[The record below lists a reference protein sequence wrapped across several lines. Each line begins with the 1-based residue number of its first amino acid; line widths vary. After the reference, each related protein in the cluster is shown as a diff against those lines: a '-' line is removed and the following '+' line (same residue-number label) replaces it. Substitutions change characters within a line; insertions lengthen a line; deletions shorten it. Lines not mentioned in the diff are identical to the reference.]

1 MNKQQLLLQERFS
14 EKIKFSEEYLNK
26 YGRDWY
32 QGLTPSPIA
41 IFFPEN
47 EEDVTDIIDFASKN
61 KLKIV
66 ISGGRTGLNGGAT
79 ATDGEIVLSTEKLN
93 KIQWNEENN
102 EVICQPGVITDNA
115 KKLVEEKGRFLP
127 IEFSSTS
134 SSSIGGNVATNA
146 AGAKFIKYG
155 STKDH
160 VTGINI
166 ILPSGKKIQLSKR
179 SLKDATG
186 PNLMEIFYGSE
197 GVLGLITLVTLKTYP
212 MMDFKETVL
221 IKANNLNT
229 VQSKLISKKNEL
241 ISSLEFWDKN
251 CHALTKEEIDSDYVI
266 LLELVSQEKKEIE
279 NFLENISEKFG
290 DSVSLLNSKQATEMW
305 SAREN
310 IPVLLSDMNAY
321 KLDICVPIKSLQK
334 YLEDINALNL
344 GVKIYSFGHLG
355 DGNVHINLVGDEK
368 INESK
373 NKIYEV
379 TKIHSG
385 SPSAEHGIGQ
395 RKKYIWTTFSNYS
408 DKHELLKTLKKSIDP
423 ENIMGPKVFFD

>member
-1 MNKQQLLLQERFS
+1 MNKQQQLLQERFS
-14 EKIKFSEEYLNK
+14 EKIKFSEDYLNK

-47 EEDVTDIIDFASKN
+47 EEDVINIIDFASKN

-79 ATDGEIVLSTEKLN
+79 AADGEIVLSTEKLN
-93 KIQWNEENN
+93 KIEWNEENN
-102 EVICQPGVITDNA
+102 EVVCQPGVITDNA
-115 KKLVEEKGRFLP
+115 KKFVEEKGRLLP

-160 VTGINI
+160 VVSIDV

-186 PNLMEIFYGSE
+186 PNLMEVFYGSE
-197 GVLGLITLVTLKTYP
+197 GVLGLITLITLKTYP
-212 MMDFKETVL
+212 IMSFKETVL
-221 IKANNLNT
+221 IKSNNLNI
-229 VQSKLISKKNEL
+229 VQSKLISEENKL
-241 ISSLEFWDKN
+241 ISSLEFWDQN
-251 CHALTKEEIDSDYVI
+251 CHALTEGVVDSDYVI
-266 LLELVSQEKKEIE
+266 LLELVSQNKKEIE
-279 NFLENISEKFG
+279 YFLENISESFG
-290 DSVSLLNSKQATEMW
+290 DSVSLLNSKQASKMW

-334 YLEDINALNL
+334 YLEDINALGL
-344 GVKIYSFGHLG
+344 EVKIFAFGHLG
-355 DGNVHINLVGDEK
+355 DGNVHLNLVGDEK
-368 INESK
+368 INQSK
-373 NKIYEV
+373 NKIYEI
-379 TKIHSG
+379 TKMHSG

-395 RKKYIWTTFSNYS
+395 RKKYIWKTFSDYS
-408 DKHELLKTLKKSIDP
+408 DKQELLKTFKKSMDP

>member
-1 MNKQQLLLQERFS
+1 MNKQQQLLQERFS

-47 EEDVTDIIDFASKN
+47 EEDVINIIDFASKN

-79 ATDGEIVLSTEKLN
+79 AADGEIVLSTEKLN
-93 KIQWNEENN
+93 KIEWNEENN
-102 EVICQPGVITDNA
+102 EVVCQPGVITDNA
-115 KKLVEEKGRFLP
+115 KKFVEEKGRLLP

-160 VTGINI
+160 VVSIDV

-186 PNLMEIFYGSE
+186 PNLMEVFYGSE
-197 GVLGLITLVTLKTYP
+197 GVLGLITLITLKTYP
-212 MMDFKETVL
+212 IMSFKETVL
-221 IKANNLNT
+221 IKSNNLNI
-229 VQSKLISKKNEL
+229 VQSELISEENKL
-241 ISSLEFWDKN
+241 ISSLEFWDQN
-251 CHALTKEEIDSDYVI
+251 CHALTEGVVDSDYVI
-266 LLELVSQEKKEIE
+266 LLELVSQNKKEIE
-279 NFLENISEKFG
+279 YFLENISESFG
-290 DSVSLLNSKQATEMW
+290 DSVSLLNSKQASRMW

-334 YLEDINALNL
+334 YLEDINALGL
-344 GVKIYSFGHLG
+344 EVKIFAFGHLG
-355 DGNVHINLVGDEK
+355 DGNVHLNLVGDEK
-368 INESK
+368 INQSK
-373 NKIYEV
+373 NKIYEI
-379 TKIHSG
+379 TKMHSG

-395 RKKYIWTTFSNYS
+395 RKKYIWKTFSDYS
-408 DKHELLKTLKKSIDP
+408 DKQELLKTLKKSMDP

>member
-1 MNKQQLLLQERFS
+1 
-14 EKIKFSEEYLNK
+14 
-26 YGRDWY
+26 
-32 QGLTPSPIA
+32 
-41 IFFPEN
+41 
-47 EEDVTDIIDFASKN
+47 
-61 KLKIV
+61 
-66 ISGGRTGLNGGAT
+66 
-79 ATDGEIVLSTEKLN
+79 
-93 KIQWNEENN
+93 
-102 EVICQPGVITDNA
+102 
-115 KKLVEEKGRFLP
+115 
-127 IEFSSTS
+127 
-134 SSSIGGNVATNA
+134 
-146 AGAKFIKYG
+146 
-155 STKDH
+155 
-160 VTGINI
+160 
-166 ILPSGKKIQLSKR
+166 
-179 SLKDATG
+179 
-186 PNLMEIFYGSE
+186 MEIFYGSE

-212 MMDFKETVL
+212 IMDFKETFL

-229 VQSKLISKKNEL
+229 VQSKLINKNEL

-251 CHALTKEEIDSDYVI
+251 CHALTKEQIDSDYVI
-266 LLELVSQEKKEIE
+266 LLELASQEKKEIE

-290 DSVSLLNSKQATEMW
+290 DSVSLLNSKQATKMW

-344 GVKIYSFGHLG
+344 EVKIYSFGHLG

-379 TKIHSG
+379 TKMHSG

-395 RKKYIWTTFSNYS
+395 RKKYIWTTFSDYS

>member
-1 MNKQQLLLQERFS
+1 M
-14 EKIKFSEEYLNK
+14 
-26 YGRDWY
+26 
-32 QGLTPSPIA
+32 TPSPIA

-47 EEDVTDIIDFASKN
+47 EDDVTDIIDFASKN

-79 ATDGEIVLSTEKLN
+79 ATNGEIVLSTEKLN
-93 KIQWNEENN
+93 KIEWNEQNN
-102 EVICQPGVITDNA
+102 EVICQPGVITDDA
-115 KKLVEEKGRFLP
+115 KKFVEEKGRFLP

-160 VTGINI
+160 VTGINV
-166 ILPSGKKIQLSKR
+166 ILPSGKKIQLTKR

-197 GVLGLITLVTLKTYP
+197 GVLGLITLIALKTYP
-212 MMDFKETVL
+212 IMDFKETVL

-229 VQSKLISKKNEL
+229 VQSKLINEKNEL

-373 NKIYEV
+373 NKIMKLQKYTLDLPAQNMALVREKN
-379 TKIHSG
+379 TF
-385 SPSAEHGIGQ
+385 GQ
-395 RKKYIWTTFSNYS
+395 LFLIILTNMNC
-408 DKHELLKTLKKSIDP
+408 LKPLK
-423 ENIMGPKVFFD
+423 NQ

>member
-1 MNKQQLLLQERFS
+1 MNKQQQLLQERFS

-47 EEDVTDIIDFASKN
+47 EEDVINIIDFASKN

-79 ATDGEIVLSTEKLN
+79 AADGEIVLSTEKLN
-93 KIQWNEENN
+93 KIEWNEENN
-102 EVICQPGVITDNA
+102 EVVCQPGVITDNA
-115 KKLVEEKGRFLP
+115 KKFVEEKGRLLP

-160 VTGINI
+160 VVSIDV

-186 PNLMEIFYGSE
+186 PNLMEVFYGSE
-197 GVLGLITLVTLKTYP
+197 GVLGLITLITLKTYP
-212 MMDFKETVL
+212 IMSFKETVL
-221 IKANNLNT
+221 IKSNNLNI
-229 VQSKLISKKNEL
+229 VQSELISEENKL
-241 ISSLEFWDKN
+241 ISSLEFWDQN
-251 CHALTKEEIDSDYVI
+251 CHALTEGVVDSDYVI
-266 LLELVSQEKKEIE
+266 LLELVSQNKKEIE
-279 NFLENISEKFG
+279 YFLENISESFG
-290 DSVSLLNSKQATEMW
+290 DSVSLLNSKQASKMW

-334 YLEDINALNL
+334 YLEDINALGL
-344 GVKIYSFGHLG
+344 EVKIFAFGHLG
-355 DGNVHINLVGDEK
+355 DGNVHLNLVGDEK
-368 INESK
+368 INQSK
-373 NKIYEV
+373 NKIYEI
-379 TKIHSG
+379 TKMHSG

-395 RKKYIWTTFSNYS
+395 RKKYIWKTFSDYS
-408 DKHELLKTLKKSIDP
+408 DKQELLKTLKKSMDP

>member
-1 MNKQQLLLQERFS
+1 MNKQQILLQERFS

-47 EEDVTDIIDFASKN
+47 EEDVINIIDFASKN

-79 ATDGEIVLSTEKLN
+79 AADGEIVLSTEKLN
-93 KIQWNEENN
+93 KIEWNEENN
-102 EVICQPGVITDNA
+102 EVVCQPGVITDNA
-115 KKLVEEKGRFLP
+115 KKFVEEKGRLLP

-160 VTGINI
+160 VVSIDV
-166 ILPSGKKIQLSKR
+166 ILPSGEKIQLSKR

-186 PNLMEIFYGSE
+186 PNLMEVFYGSE
-197 GVLGLITLVTLKTYP
+197 GVLGLITLITLKTYP
-212 MMDFKETVL
+212 IMEFKETVL
-221 IKANNLNT
+221 IKANNLNI
-229 VQSKLISKKNEL
+229 VQSKLISEENKL
-241 ISSLEFWDKN
+241 ISSLEFWDQN
-251 CHALTKEEIDSDYVI
+251 CHALTEGVVDSDYVI
-266 LLELVSQEKKEIE
+266 LLELVSQNKKEIDY
-279 NFLENISEKFG
+279 FLENISESFG
-290 DSVSLLNSKQATEMW
+290 DSVSLLNSKQASKMW

-334 YLEDINALNL
+334 YLEDINALGL
-344 GVKIYSFGHLG
+344 EVKIFAFGHLG
-355 DGNVHINLVGDEK
+355 DGNVHLNLVGDEK
-368 INESK
+368 INQSK
-373 NKIYEV
+373 NKIYEI
-379 TKIHSG
+379 TKMHSG

-395 RKKYIWTTFSNYS
+395 RKKYIWKTFSDYS
-408 DKHELLKTLKKSIDP
+408 DKQELLKTLKKSMDP

>member
-1 MNKQQLLLQERFS
+1 MNKQQQLLQERFS

-47 EEDVTDIIDFASKN
+47 EEDVINIIDFASKN

-79 ATDGEIVLSTEKLN
+79 AADGEIVLSTEKLN
-93 KIQWNEENN
+93 KIEWNEENN
-102 EVICQPGVITDNA
+102 EVVCQPGGITDNA
-115 KKLVEEKGRFLP
+115 KKFVEEKGRLLP

-160 VTGINI
+160 VVSIDV

-186 PNLMEIFYGSE
+186 PNLMEVFYGSE
-197 GVLGLITLVTLKTYP
+197 GVLGLITLITLKTYP
-212 MMDFKETVL
+212 IMSFKETVL
-221 IKANNLNT
+221 IKSNNLNI
-229 VQSKLISKKNEL
+229 VQSELISEENKL
-241 ISSLEFWDKN
+241 ISSLEFWDQN
-251 CHALTKEEIDSDYVI
+251 CHALTEGVVDSDYVI
-266 LLELVSQEKKEIE
+266 LLELVSQNKKEIE
-279 NFLENISEKFG
+279 YFLENISESFG
-290 DSVSLLNSKQATEMW
+290 DSVSLLNSKQASKMW

-334 YLEDINALNL
+334 YLEDINALGL
-344 GVKIYSFGHLG
+344 EVKIFAFGHLG
-355 DGNVHINLVGDEK
+355 DGNVHLNLVGDEK
-368 INESK
+368 INQSK
-373 NKIYEV
+373 NKIYEI
-379 TKIHSG
+379 TKMHSG

-395 RKKYIWTTFSNYS
+395 RKKYIWKTFSDYS
-408 DKHELLKTLKKSIDP
+408 DKQELLKTLKKSMDP

>member
-1 MNKQQLLLQERFS
+1 
-14 EKIKFSEEYLNK
+14 
-26 YGRDWY
+26 
-32 QGLTPSPIA
+32 
-41 IFFPEN
+41 
-47 EEDVTDIIDFASKN
+47 
-61 KLKIV
+61 
-66 ISGGRTGLNGGAT
+66 
-79 ATDGEIVLSTEKLN
+79 
-93 KIQWNEENN
+93 
-102 EVICQPGVITDNA
+102 
-115 KKLVEEKGRFLP
+115 
-127 IEFSSTS
+127 
-134 SSSIGGNVATNA
+134 
-146 AGAKFIKYG
+146 
-155 STKDH
+155 
-160 VTGINI
+160 
-166 ILPSGKKIQLSKR
+166 
-179 SLKDATG
+179 
-186 PNLMEIFYGSE
+186 ME
-197 GVLGLITLVTLKTYP
+197 
-212 MMDFKETVL
+212 FKETVL

-229 VQSKLISKKNEL
+229 VQSKLINEKNEL

-251 CHALTKEEIDSDYVI
+251 CHTLMKEEIDSDYVI

-290 DSVSLLNSKQATEMW
+290 DSVSLLNSKQASKMW

-344 GVKIYSFGHLG
+344 GVKIFAFGHLG
-355 DGNVHINLVGDEK
+355 DGNVHLNLVGDKK

-395 RKKYIWTTFSNYS
+395 RKKYIWTTFSDYS

>member
-1 MNKQQLLLQERFS
+1 M
-14 EKIKFSEEYLNK
+14 
-26 YGRDWY
+26 
-32 QGLTPSPIA
+32 
-41 IFFPEN
+41 
-47 EEDVTDIIDFASKN
+47 
-61 KLKIV
+61 
-66 ISGGRTGLNGGAT
+66 
-79 ATDGEIVLSTEKLN
+79 LSTEKLN

-102 EVICQPGVITDNA
+102 EIICEPGVITDNA
-115 KKLVEEKGRFLP
+115 KKFVKEKGRFLP

-160 VTGINI
+160 VTGINV

-197 GVLGLITLVTLKTYP
+197 GVLGLITLITLKTYP
-212 MMDFKETVL
+212 IMEFKETVL

-229 VQSKLISKKNEL
+229 VQSKLINEKNEL

-290 DSVSLLNSKQATEMW
+290 DSVSLLNSKQASKMW

-344 GVKIYSFGHLG
+344 GVKIYAFGHLG
-355 DGNVHINLVGDEK
+355 DGNVHLNLVGDKK

-395 RKKYIWTTFSNYS
+395 RKKYIWTTFSDYS